1 MSLDSIVRIMGGE
14 ENIGRDIHSRGDYI
28 KAIREGEISSRV
40 LKVLQDRVHLT
51 NYRMAS
57 ILNISETT
65 LQRIKKMRNSKL
77 GKAESDA
84 VYDVSKVIAKGIEV
98 FGNEE
103 DLNRWL
109 NTENQA
115 LGNEKP
121 IDWLDS
127 SIGREQLMDL
137 LTAIE
142 YGHYS

>member
-1 MSLDSIVRIMGGE
+1 MSLESIVEVLGGE
-14 ENIGRDIHSRGDYI
+14 ENIGRNVHGRGDYI
-28 KAIREGEISSRV
+28 KVFREGRISVRG
-40 LKVLQDRVHLT
+40 LKVLQRKVRLT
-51 NYRMAS
+51 NVRMAS
-57 ILNISETT
+57 ILHISESKY
-65 LQRIKKMRNSKL
+65 QRIKQQDML

-84 VYDVSKVIAKGIEV
+84 VYNVSKVYAKGMEV
-98 FGNEE
+98 LGDEE

-127 SIGREQLMDL
+127 SIGREQLMNV